1 MNLWTL
7 IYKELKT
14 SDLKAEQHFS
24 LQSKLCTLNFKGLGI
39 KFVFFNAKLE
49 ASSFKLLK
57 PRLYLSDPL
66 TITR

>member
-7 IYKELKT
+7 IYEELETSELKA
-14 SDLKAEQHFS
+14 DQDFI
-24 LQSKLCTLNFKGLGI
+24 LQSKLCTLNFKVLGI

-57 PRLYLSDPL
+57 PRLCLSDPL
-66 TITR
+66 AITR